1 MGKANPATSK
11 QPPNSHLFARL
22 SHLYKA
28 ATTLTTPTT
37 SNKAQS
43 DLSTTNLS
51 RFYLNHLRSVAKK
64 SVIRLD
70 PSIKRTICK
79 RCDALLIPGVSC
91 EHRIE
96 NKSKNGKKPWADVLI
111 IECKAC
117 RAVKRFPVG
126 IDERKAKKGKVSKPQ
141 NEGGDVGQ
149 QLDRGGLDRKTGR
162 KKGGG
167 LDARVFKMSDTLAS
181 EKLANTVGVRD
192 ATEEKLEAH
201 VIEALSDVVDV
212 QMNNVS
218 TANQA

>member
-1 MGKANPATSK
+1 
-11 QPPNSHLFARL
+11 
-22 SHLYKA
+22 
-28 ATTLTTPTT
+28 
-37 SNKAQS
+37 
-43 DLSTTNLS
+43 
-51 RFYLNHLRSVAKK
+51 
-64 SVIRLD
+64 
-70 PSIKRTICK
+70 
-79 RCDALLIPGVSC
+79 
-91 EHRIE
+91 
-96 NKSKNGKKPWADVLI
+96 
-111 IECKAC
+111 
-117 RAVKRFPVG
+117 VG